1 MFGDH
6 SVLVGVC
13 VCARERERERKWQG
27 REREGGR
34 ERATCMHIG
43 GSEWGRERGEEEK

>member
-6 SVLVGVC
+6 SVLVGVWC
-13 VCARERERERKWQG
+13 VQERVWQG
-27 REREGGR
+27 REREEGR
-34 ERATCMHIG
+34 ERATCMNIG